1 MVVEDTLD
9 IVIEDYVAWVTM
21 KEKTVT
27 PAFAFAV
34 HKTLKEFEA
43 NPDVRVVVLVNSHPK
58 IYFAGADL
66 KGLGGDLS
74 EENIPQIRGFVY
86 EVSRLMDAVENFSKP
101 TIATVDGY
109 ALGGGCEFCLA
120 CDIILASEKA
130 EFGFPEVNLG
140 LIASA
145 GGTYRLA
152 RRIGKHKAMEMLL
165 TSNRYNAEEAMAMGL
180 INKVIASENLYA
192 EAKEMARR
200 IARNAPIAV
209 RGTKQSVVR
218 AESMFDLQFSNEV
231 VDKSVMTCLRSQD
244 IIEGVVAFMQ
254 KRKPEFKGE

>member
-1 MVVEDTLD
+1 MVVEDALD

-27 PAFAFAV
+27 PSFAFAV
-34 HKTLKEFEA
+34 HKTLKEFES
-43 NPDVRVVVLVNSHPK
+43 NPDVRVVVMVSSHPK

-66 KGLGGDLS
+66 KGLGADMS
-74 EENIPQIRGFVY
+74 EENIPHIRSFVY
-86 EVSRLMDAVENFSKP
+86 EVSRLMDAIEHFPKP
-101 TIATVDGY
+101 TIVAVDGY

-165 TSNRYNAEEAMAMGL
+165 TSNRYNAEEAMALGFV
-180 INKVIASENLYA
+180 NKIISSETLYE
-192 EAKEMARR
+192 EAKELARR

-209 RGTKQSVVR
+209 RGTKESVVR
-218 AESMFDLQFSNEV
+218 AEAMFDLQYSNEV
-231 VDKSVMTCLRSQD
+231 VDMSVSRCLRSQD
-244 IIEGVVAFMQ
+244 IIEGVIAFMS

>member
-1 MVVEDTLD
+1 MLVEDALD
-9 IVIEDYVAWVTM
+9 IKIEDYVAWVTM
-21 KEKTVT
+21 KERTVT
-27 PAFAFAV
+27 PSLAFAT
-34 HKTLKEFEA
+34 HKTLKEFAE
-43 NPDVRVVVLVNSHPK
+43 NPEVRVVVFVNNHPK

-66 KGLGGDLS
+66 KGLTDLS
-74 EENIPQIRGFVY
+74 EENIPQVRGFVY
-86 EVSRLMDAVENFSKP
+86 EVSRLMDAIEHFPKP
-101 TIATVDGY
+101 TIAAVNGY

-120 CDIILASEKA
+120 CDLILASEKA

-145 GGTYRLA
+145 GGTYRLT
-152 RRIGKHKAMEMLL
+152 RRIGKHRAMEMLL
-165 TSNRYNAEEAMAMGL
+165 TSNRYNAEEALAIGL
-180 INKVIASENLYA
+180 INKIISSETLYD

-209 RGTKQSVVR
+209 RGTKESVVN
-218 AESMFDLQFSNEV
+218 AESIFDLQFSNEV

-244 IIEGVVAFMQ
+244 IIEGVIAFMQ

>member
-1 MVVEDTLD
+1 MVVEDALD

-27 PAFAFAV
+27 PSFAYAV
-34 HKTLKEFEA
+34 HRTLKEFEA
-43 NPDVRVVVLVNSHPK
+43 NPDVRVVVFVSSHPK

-74 EENIPQIRGFVY
+74 EENIPYIRGFVY
-86 EVSRLMDAVENFSKP
+86 EVSRLMDAVEHFPKP
-101 TIATVDGY
+101 TIVAVDGY

-130 EFGFPEVNLG
+130 EFGFPEVHLG

-145 GGTYRLA
+145 GGTYRLT
-152 RRIGKHKAMEMLL
+152 RRIGKHRAMEMLL
-165 TSNRYNAEEAMAMGL
+165 TSNRYNAQEAMALGL
-180 INKVIASENLYA
+180 INKIIASETLYQ
-192 EAKEMARR
+192 EAREMARR
-200 IARNAPIAV
+200 ISRNAPLAV
-209 RGTKQSVVR
+209 RGTKESVVR

-231 VDKSVMTCLRSQD
+231 VDKSVTTCLRSED

-254 KRKPEFKGE
+254 KRKPEFKGK